1 MIAIRTLFAAA
12 TLSLMLATAG
22 HGAAVQVGEPVTA
35 VGVDI
40 DLRDLP
46 VAPTWHP
53 GMPVQEAHKRQF
65 FPLNR
70 QNPSAPSWLQTAP
83 DRLPELQKLWDE
95 QGTPSASVM
104 HRQGHVSINNA
115 STGVSPGDPVIDV
128 SPNYVVYGVNSSSGT
143 TFTVYD
149 KTGTKLAG
157 PTTFSS
163 LAPTGDGCRTS
174 VSDPIVLFDRLANR
188 WFLLEMGGTSSAP
201 KNCVYVSKTENPVSG
216 GWWFYGFST
225 PTQNDYPH
233 CGVWN
238 NAYTCTDNE
247 GGSTVTFY
255 AFDRANMLTG
265 ATARPAQRFSS
276 VPALSGYGF
285 QTLTPANFMGGS
297 GFAPPAGEGQILAR
311 HHDDEAH
318 DGASADPS
326 HDFIDLFSLNVD
338 WNTPANSAIT
348 TLPHIAITEYNS
360 WFRDYSTFDTV
371 PQPGSTSR
379 LDPIREVIFNTMNYR
394 NFGSYEQIVG
404 DFATNMN
411 SARTGTTVNAGIR
424 WFELRRTKN
433 SDGTYT
439 AWSLYQEGT
448 YGPGDTSTNH
458 LEGSLAVDKNGNIG
472 MGYNVTKTSSPT
484 VFATLRYT
492 GRAAADPLG
501 VMTLAPTD
509 FATGS
514 AVETSGR
521 WGDYYS
527 TVVDPADDCTFW
539 TVGMYRPASSWNTRI
554 ADFKFN
560 DCGTVQTTWSIS
572 GTVATSTGVGIS
584 GVTVGAGSASTTTDA
599 SGTYTL
605 GGIAN
610 GTYTLTPNLS
620 GYTFSPAS
628 SSVTVNG
635 ANVSGKNFI
644 GTPVTNNPPTAN
656 FSFTTNALT
665 ASFTDSSSDSDG
677 TIASRS
683 WNFGDGSTSTATNPS
698 HTYAAAATYNVTL
711 TVTDNGG
718 ATNSVTKA
726 VTATA
731 PVDAPPVANFTFT
744 TSGLTATFTAGS
756 SDSDGTI
763 ASHSWNFGDSGTSTA
778 TNPSHAYAAAGTYSV
793 TETVI
798 DNLGASG
805 SKTSSVTVSNPGG
818 NVLQN
823 GVGVSISDATV
834 NHQQNWTLVVPAGAT
849 NLVFSM
855 SGGTGD
861 ADMYV
866 KFGSAPTLT
875 SYDCRPYVTGNT
887 ETCTISNIQAGTY
900 YVMVNAYA
908 AYSGVTLK
916 GSYSTGTGG
925 STLTSGVPV
934 TGLSA
939 TTGNFGTIYTMAVP
953 SGKAKVTF
961 TISGSTGDADLYVR
975 IGSAPTTASY
985 DCRPYLSGDN
995 ETCTFNSPVAG
1006 TYYVGVRAYS
1016 TYSGVT
1022 LTGTIQ

>member
-1 MIAIRTLFAAA
+1 MKRIRTIVRAAA
-12 TLSLMLATAG
+12 LSLLLSGGAHAG
-22 HGAAVQVGEPVTA
+22 GVQVGEPVTA

-40 DLRDLP
+40 DLRNLP
-46 VAPTWHP
+46 VAPAWQP
-53 GMPVQEAHKRQF
+53 GMPIQEAHKRQF

-70 QNPSAPSWLQTAP
+70 PNPSAPTWMQTAP
-83 DRLPELQKLWDE
+83 DRLPELQQLWDE
-95 QGTPSASVM
+95 QQPTAVDLRPRA
-104 HRQGHVSINNA
+104 RVSINNA
-115 STGVSPGDPVIDV
+115 GTGVSPGDPVIDV

-149 KTGTKLAG
+149 KTGTKLSG

-163 LAPTGDGCRTS
+163 LAPSGDGCRTS

-201 KNCVYVSKTENPVSG
+201 KNCVYISKTENPVSG

-225 PTQNDYPH
+225 PSQNDYPH

-238 NAYTCTDNE
+238 NAYVCTDNE

-265 ATARPAQRFSS
+265 GTARAQQRFSS

-297 GFAPPAGEGQILAR
+297 GFAPPAGEQQILAR

-318 DGASADPS
+318 DGTSADSS
-326 HDFIDLFSLNVD
+326 HDFIDLFSLKLD
-338 WNTPANSAIT
+338 WTTPANSAIT
-348 TLPHIAITEYNS
+348 TLPRIAITEFNS

-411 SARTGTTVNAGIR
+411 SARSGTTVNAGIR

-433 SDGTYT
+433 ADGTYT

-492 GRAAADPLG
+492 GRTPTDPLG
-501 VMTLAPTD
+501 VMTLAATD

-554 ADFKFN
+554 ADFKFG
-560 DCGTVQTTWSIS
+560 DCGTTQTTWSVS
-572 GTVATSTGVGIS
+572 GTVSTSAGAGIA
-584 GVTVGAGSASTTTDA
+584 GVTVSTGTTSTTTNS
-599 SGTYTL
+599 SGSYTL
-605 GGIAN
+605 SSLAN
-610 GTYTLTPNLS
+610 GTYTLTPSLG
-620 GYTFSPAS
+620 GYTFSPSS
-628 SSVTVNG
+628 SSVTVSG
-635 ANVSGKNFI
+635 ANITGKNFT
-644 GTPVTNNPPTAN
+644 GTPVSNTPPVAN
-656 FSFTTNALT
+656 FSFTTNGLS
-665 ASFTDSSSDSDG
+665 ASFTDNSSDSDG

-683 WNFGDGSTSTATNPS
+683 WTFGDGGTSTATNPS
-698 HTYAAAATYNVTL
+698 HSYASAGTYSVTL
-711 TVTDNGG
+711 TVTDNGS
-718 ATNSVTKA
+718 ATNSVTKSVT
-726 VTATA
+726 VTAPTN
-731 PVDAPPVANFTFT
+731 VPPTANFTFT
-744 TSGLTATFTAGS
+744 TSGLTATFTDAS

-763 ASHSWNFGDSGTSTA
+763 ASRSWTFGDSGTSTA
-778 TNPSHAYAAAGTYSV
+778 TSPSHTYAAAGTYSV
-793 TETVI
+793 TETVT
-798 DNLGASG
+798 DNGGATG
-805 SKTSSVTVSNPGG
+805 SKTSSVTVTNPGG
-818 NVLQN
+818 SVLQN
-823 GVGVSISDATV
+823 GVGVAISDATV
-834 NHQQNWTLVVPAGAT
+834 NHQQNWTMVVPAGAT
-849 NLVFSM
+849 NLVFTL

-861 ADMYV
+861 ADLYV
-866 KFGSAPTLT
+866 KFGSAPTTT
-875 SYDCRPYVTGNT
+875 SYDCRPFVSGNS
-887 ETCTISNIQAGTY
+887 ETCTISTVQAGTY

-916 GSYSTGTGG
+916 GSYSTGSGG
-925 STLTSGVPV
+925 SALTSGVPV

-939 TTGNFGTIYTMAVP
+939 TTGNFGTIYTLAVP
-953 SGKAKVTF
+953 AGKTKVTV
-961 TISGSTGDADLYVR
+961 TISGGTGDADLYVR
-975 IGSAPTTASY
+975 IGSAPTTATY
-985 DCRPYLSGDN
+985 DCRPYLSGN
-995 ETCTFNSPVAG
+995 SETCTFNSPVAG
-1006 TYYVGVRAYS
+1006 TYYVGVRAFS

-1022 LTGTIQ
+1022 LTGTVQ

>member
-1 MIAIRTLFAAA
+1 MRSITSIVGGVL
-12 TLSLMLATAG
+12 LSLLLTGLAHATG
-22 HGAAVQVGEPVTA
+22 VQVGEPVSA
-35 VGVDI
+35 IGVDV

-46 VAPTWHP
+46 VAPAWQP
-53 GMPVQEAHKRQF
+53 GMPIQEAHKRQF

-70 QNPSAPSWLQTAP
+70 PNPAAPASLQTAP
-83 DRLPELQKLWDE
+83 DRLPELQQLWDD
-95 QGTPSASVM
+95 QAQATGSRPTT
-104 HRQGHVSINNA
+104 RVSINNGG
-115 STGVSPGDPVIDV
+115 TGVSPGDPVIDV

-163 LAPTGDGCRTS
+163 LAPAGDGCRTS

-201 KNCVYVSKTENPVSG
+201 KNCVYISKTENPVSG

-225 PTQNDYPH
+225 PSQNDYPH

-238 NAYTCTDNE
+238 NAYVCTDNE

-265 ATARPAQRFSS
+265 GTARAQQRFSS
-276 VPALSGYGF
+276 VPSLSGYGF

-297 GFAPPAGEGQILAR
+297 GFAPPAGEEQILAR

-326 HDFIDLFSLNVD
+326 HDFIDLYSLKLD
-338 WNTPANSAIT
+338 WTTPSNSAIT
-348 TLPHIAITEYNS
+348 TLPHIAITEFNS

-411 SARTGTTVNAGIR
+411 AARSGTTVNAGIR

-433 SDGTYT
+433 VDGSYT

-492 GRAAADPLG
+492 GRKPGDPLG
-501 VMTLAPTD
+501 VMTTPATD
-509 FATGS
+509 IATGT
-514 AVETSGR
+514 AAETSGR

-527 TVVDPADDCTFW
+527 TVVDPSDDCTFW

-554 ADFKFN
+554 ADFKFS
-560 DCGTVQTTWSIS
+560 DCGTTQTTWSVS
-572 GTVATSTGVGIS
+572 GTISTSTGTGIS
-584 GVTVGAGSASTTTDA
+584 GVTISTGSTSTTTNA
-599 SGTYTL
+599 SGAYTL
-605 GGIAN
+605 SNLAN
-610 GTYTLTPNLS
+610 GTYTLTPSLS
-620 GYTFSPAS
+620 GYTFSPSS
-628 SSVTVNG
+628 SSVTLNG
-635 ANVSGKNFI
+635 ANVTGKNFT
-644 GTPVTNNPPTAN
+644 GTPVANTPPVAN
-656 FSFTTNALT
+656 FSFTTNGLA
-665 ASFTDSSSDSDG
+665 ASFTDGSTDSDG

-683 WNFGDGSTSTATNPS
+683 WNFGDSSTSTATNPS
-698 HTYAAAATYNVTL
+698 HTYAAAGTYSVTL
-711 TVTDNGG
+711 TATDNGG
-718 ATNSVTKA
+718 ATNSVSKS
-726 VTATA
+726 VTVTA
-731 PVDAPPVANFTFT
+731 PVNNPPTANFTFT
-744 TSGLTATFTAGS
+744 TSGLAATFTDS
-756 SDSDGTI
+756 STDSDGTI
-763 ASHSWNFGDSGTSTA
+763 ASRSWNFGDSATSTA
-778 TNPSHAYAAAGTYSV
+778 TNPSHTYAAAGTYNV
-793 TETVI
+793 TETVT
-798 DNLGASG
+798 DNLGATG
-805 SKTSSVTVSNPGG
+805 SKTSAVTIAPESNA
-818 NVLQN
+818 LQN
-823 GVGVSISDATV
+823 GVGITIADATV
-834 NHQQNWTLVVPAGAT
+834 NHQQNWTMVVPAGAT
-849 NLVFSM
+849 GLTFTL
-855 SGGTGD
+855 SGGSGD
-861 ADMYV
+861 ADLYV

-875 SYDCRPYVTGNT
+875 SYDCRPYVSGNS

-916 GSYSTGTGG
+916 GSYGTGG
-925 STLTSGVPV
+925 GGTALTSGVPV

-939 TTGNFGTIYTMAVP
+939 TTGNFGTIYTLAVP
-953 SGKAKVTF
+953 AGKTKVTV
-961 TISGSTGDADLYVR
+961 TISGSSGDADLYVR
-975 IGSAPTTASY
+975 IGSAPTTSSY
-985 DCRPYLSGDN
+985 NCRPYLSGDN
-995 ETCTFNSPVAG
+995 ETCTFNTPAAG

>member
-1 MIAIRTLFAAA
+1 MRSIRRIV
-12 TLSLMLATAG
+12 
-22 HGAAVQVGEPVTA
+22 GAALLPLLLTGVVHATGVSVGEPVTA
-35 VGVDI
+35 IGIDV
-40 DLRDLP
+40 DLRDMP
-46 VAPTWHP
+46 VAPAWQP
-53 GMPVQEAHKRQF
+53 GMPIQEAHKRQF

-70 QNPSAPSWLQTAP
+70 ADPSAPASLQTAP

-95 QGTPSASVM
+95 QAPATSRPPRS
-104 HRQGHVSINNA
+104 HVSINN
-115 STGVSPGDPVIDV
+115 SGTGVSPGDPVIDV

-149 KTGTKLAG
+149 KTGTKLSG

-163 LAPTGDGCRTS
+163 LAPAGDGCRTS
-174 VSDPIVLFDRLANR
+174 VSDPIVLFDRMANR
-188 WFLLEMGGTSSAP
+188 WFLLEMGGTSSAA
-201 KNCVYVSKTENPVSG
+201 KNCVYISKTENPVSG

-225 PTQNDYPH
+225 PSQNDYPH

-238 NAYTCTDNE
+238 NAYVCTDNE

-255 AFDRANMLTG
+255 AFDRANMLNG
-265 ATARPAQRFSS
+265 ATARAQQRFSS

-297 GFAPPAGEGQILAR
+297 GFAPPAGEQQILAR

-318 DGASADPS
+318 DGASADPA
-326 HDFIDLFSLNVD
+326 HDFIDMYSLKLD
-338 WNTPANSAIT
+338 WTTPANSAIT
-348 TLPHIAITEYNS
+348 TLPHIAITEFNS

-394 NFGSYEQIVG
+394 NFGAYEQIVG

-411 SARTGTTVNAGIR
+411 SARSGTTVNAGIR

-433 SDGTYT
+433 VDGTYT

-492 GRAAADPLG
+492 GRKPGDPLG
-501 VMTLAPTD
+501 VMTTAATD
-509 FATGS
+509 IAAGT

-527 TVVDPADDCTFW
+527 TVVDPTDDCTFW

-554 ADFKFN
+554 ADFKFS
-560 DCGTVQTTWSIS
+560 DCSTTQTTWSVS
-572 GTVATSTGVGIS
+572 GTVSTGAGAAIS
-584 GVTVGAGSASTTTDA
+584 GVTISTGSTSTTTNA
-599 SGTYTL
+599 SGAYTL
-605 GGIAN
+605 SNLAN
-610 GTYTLTPNLS
+610 GSYTLTPSLS
-620 GYTFSPAS
+620 GYTFSPSS

-635 ANVSGKNFI
+635 ANVTGTNFT
-644 GTPVTNNPPTAN
+644 GTPVADTPPVAN
-656 FSFTTNALT
+656 FSFTTNGLT
-665 ASFTDSSSDSDG
+665 ANFTDGSTDSDG

-683 WNFGDGSTSTATNPS
+683 WTFGDSGTSTATNPS
-698 HTYAAAATYNVTL
+698 HTYAAAGTYSVTL
-711 TVTDNGG
+711 TATDNGG
-718 ATNSVTKA
+718 ATNSVTKS
-726 VTATA
+726 VTVTA
-731 PVDAPPVANFTFT
+731 PVNNPPTANFTFT
-744 TSGLTATFTAGS
+744 TSGLTASFTDAS
-756 SDSDGTI
+756 TDSDGTI
-763 ASHSWNFGDSGTSTA
+763 ASRSWTFGDSGTSTA
-778 TNPSHAYAAAGTYSV
+778 TSPSHTYAAAGTYSV
-793 TETVI
+793 TETVT
-798 DNLGASG
+798 DNLGATG
-805 SKTSSVTVSNPGG
+805 SKTSSVTVANTGG
-818 NVLQN
+818 NVLTN
-823 GVGVSISDATV
+823 GVGITIADATV
-834 NHQQNWTLVVPAGAT
+834 NHQQNWTMVVPAGAT
-849 NLVFSM
+849 SLTFTL

-866 KFGSAPTLT
+866 KFGAAPTLT
-875 SYDCRPYVTGNT
+875 VYDCRPFVSGNA

-916 GSYSTGTGG
+916 GTYSTGGG
-925 STLTSGVPV
+925 GTALTSGVPV

-939 TTGNFGTIYTMAVP
+939 TTGNFGTIYTLAVP
-953 SGKAKVTF
+953 AGKTKVTF
-961 TISGSTGDADLYVR
+961 TITGSTGDADLYVR
-975 IGSAPTTASY
+975 IGSAPTTATY

-1006 TYYVGVRAYS
+1006 TYYVGVRAFS